1 MVIVSVVIS
10 MMFALKFDK
19 GLIGTLTGD
28 PDLGNLFDIQG
39 AAVRVIRCPQGSFEV
54 LKQYAAGLTA

>member
-1 MVIVSVVIS
+1 MKERYIILKSCIE
-10 MMFALKFDK
+10 KFDK

-39 AAVRVIRCPQGSFEV
+39 AAVRVIRCPPSSFDV
-54 LKQYAAGLTA
+54 LKQYAAGLSTG